1 MDSEIPGDEQ
11 ARRHHVHTMSGQ
23 DQPENGAP
31 PPLQEPG
38 GQVGWDAPQDDPPP
52 TKGVRWIYLDAL
64 PESPKPRQWIVPG
77 FIPAGCLSLL
87 YGPGGAGKTLLAMM
101 LAVCIACDLLFF
113 GKRLP
118 RNIRPVLYLCEDDVD
133 EFHRRMEAICRGLGV
148 SFREDV
154 IPRIMLANQVGEP
167 DKLLVT
173 MGEAGAMPTYKLE
186 DLRNLVLRDG
196 ERVLF
201 IVDPLVKIHDGQEND
216 RFDADAV
223 LTCLERT
230 LCHDGSS
237 ALVLGHPSKSSHASG
252 SSGWTNAARSVLLMG
267 RKWWIDE
274 KKPDRKDP
282 TQVAIFKG
290 NYASADLRETIEFIE
305 EGESGWWRWIDH
317 DSLEARR
324 KNENLVIDIIRNC
337 QASEVNLSPK
347 PRANKYIVKV
357 ILEHRFNQPHGK
369 RIMSADQIENLLDKL
384 RDQRRLVIE
393 EYRNPKNRGIFTRW
407 TLSDDRELDL

>member
-1 MDSEIPGDEQ
+1 
-11 ARRHHVHTMSGQ
+11 
-23 DQPENGAP
+23 
-31 PPLQEPG
+31 
-38 GQVGWDAPQDDPPP
+38 
-52 TKGVRWIYLDAL
+52 
-64 PESPKPRQWIVPG
+64 
-77 FIPAGCLSLL
+77 
-87 YGPGGAGKTLLAMM
+87 
-101 LAVCIACDLLFF
+101 
-113 GKRLP
+113 
-118 RNIRPVLYLCEDDVD
+118 
-133 EFHRRMEAICRGLGV
+133 
-148 SFREDV
+148 
-154 IPRIMLANQVGEP
+154 
-167 DKLLVT
+167 
-173 MGEAGAMPTYKLE
+173 
-186 DLRNLVLRDG
+186 
-196 ERVLF
+196 
-201 IVDPLVKIHDGQEND
+201 
-216 RFDADAV
+216 
-223 LTCLERT
+223 
-230 LCHDGSS
+230 
-237 ALVLGHPSKSSHASG
+237 
-252 SSGWTNAARSVLLMG
+252 MG

-337 QASEVNLSPK
+337 QANEVNLSPK